1 MAKKSTKK
9 AAAEKKITAEELEQ
23 LQGLQQAIGNAVNNL
38 ANIEIAKYELL
49 QDHGRMKA
57 AMQELSLSLQEKY
70 GEVNIS
76 LADGTI
82 SEVEKTEE
90 PKLEAVV
97 D

>member
-49 QDHGRMKA
+49 QDHGRMKT
-57 AMQELSLSLQEKY
+57 AMQEFSLSLQEKY

-82 SEVEKTEE
+82 SEVEKAVE
-90 PKLEAVV
+90 PKLEAVTE
-97 D
+97 